1 MSSIRSVPRESL
13 SARLR
18 QVRRT
23 TRAQRL
29 GTEGSAR
36 ELILVA
42 FGVPVLTLMV
52 LVVCV
57 LAVLLMSGG
66 DISGI
71 ANVISA
77 CWLAIHQVPMTM
89 NGVTLGVL
97 PMLPTLLVAAGTAG
111 FASSASRVGRSAS
124 ELAAIVAAAIGGPL
138 VITAMALAVLMDGS
152 SDTPVAAPNALLAFG
167 CTIALHGLATAA
179 GVAWRRRRDLAA
191 LSSVTAADRRGFRFG
206 LLAAVALLAAGS
218 VLVLVRLLLSFSDV
232 GHVISGG
239 YRFDGYLG
247 LTVLS
252 ILYLPNVIVGATA
265 VLVGANVHV
274 GAMSVDLLSVRS
286 GPMPPVPLLAAL
298 PDADY
303 GTLGVVG
310 FVVPA
315 AVAGYVGW
323 RCRSLDPIAHVRAV
337 GVAGAVAASIVVLLA
352 WPAGGQLGEIGATG
366 INVAAAGVFTLGWIV
381 VVGLIVALIYGC
393 LPSTRRARLQA
404 ESGAEDADDLDTWL
418 DDSGYDDDYVADS
431 REEYDSWDEDDSYY
445 GGASDDVEFD
455 DAAEFED
462 AVEFEDAAEF
472 EDGSDLSDSDDDG
485 VGSDSGAVDDDARFD
500 GDTGFDDDGADVDPI
515 SAGDATTRSQGA
527 KSDPLGSQM

>member
-1 MSSIRSVPRESL
+1 MPRESL

-18 QVRRT
+18 QVRQA
-23 TRAQRL
+23 TRAQRM
-29 GTEGSAR
+29 GSEGSAR

-42 FGVPVLTLMV
+42 FGVPVVTLMV

-66 DISGI
+66 DVSGI
-71 ANVISA
+71 ASVISA
-77 CWLAIHQVPMTM
+77 CWLAIHQVPLTM

-111 FASSASRVGRSAS
+111 FASSASRVGRSPS
-124 ELAAIVAAAIGGPL
+124 EVAAIAAAAVGGPL

-152 SDTPVAAPNALLAFG
+152 ADMPVTAPNALLAFG

-191 LSSVTAADRRGFRFG
+191 QTSVTAADRRGFRFG

-218 VLVLVRLLLSFSDV
+218 LLVLVRLLLSFSEV
-232 GHVISGG
+232 GHLIAGG

-252 ILYLPNVIVGATA
+252 ILYLPNAIVGATA
-265 VLVGANVHV
+265 VLVGADVHI
-274 GAMSVDLLSVRS
+274 GAMSVDLLSVRT

-298 PDADY
+298 PDADH
-303 GTLGVVG
+303 GMLGIVG
-310 FVVPA
+310 FAVPV

-352 WPAGGQLGEIGATG
+352 WPAGGRLGEIGETG
-366 INVAAAGVFTLGWIV
+366 VNAAAAGVFTLGWIV

-393 LPSTRRARLQA
+393 LPSTRRARLEA
-404 ESGAEDADDLDTWL
+404 APHLDENDDLDTWF
-418 DDSGYDDDYVADS
+418 DDSGFDDDYVV
-431 REEYDSWDEDDSYY
+431 DSWYEDVDETDPDGIRSDADTDEIDVD
-445 GGASDDVEFD
+445 GIGFNAVTDETDVDGAEFD
-455 DAAEFED
+455 A
-462 AVEFEDAAEF
+462 
-472 EDGSDLSDSDDDG
+472 DGDETDSDS
-485 VGSDSGAVDDDARFD
+485 A
-500 GDTGFDDDGADVDPI
+500 GFDAGTDETDVDGI
-515 SAGDATTRSQGA
+515 GFDADGTAETAPRPRGA